1 MITLY
6 NSCCLICGKP
16 ATDKHHLIFGTANRK
31 LADQDGLIIPLCVEH
46 HTGTHSVHYQMEL
59 TILSQIIGQLAYE
72 KSKCAEGMN
81 EDDARQSFRIRYG
94 KSYL

>member
-1 MITLY
+1 MITNY
-6 NSCCLICGKP
+6 DQCCLICGKP

-46 HTGTHSVHYQMEL
+46 HTGLRSVHNQTEL
-59 TILSQIIGQLAYE
+59 TVLSQIIGQLAYE
-72 KSKCAEGMN
+72 KHKCAEGMA